1 LKLNCAYVLGNQI
14 DPTGKPECKENQS
27 KTMIMKPRLWGDS
40 KESGCAYVPGIH
52 NDSLG
57 KPECKEN
64 QSETMI
70 MKPRL
75 WGESLEPGCAYVPG
89 TQIDL
94 LGTPECK
101 ENQSKTM
108 IMKPRLWGE
117 SLESGCAYVPG
128 NQIDPLGKPE
138 CKENQ
143 SKTMIMEPRLRGER
157 FGIRLRLCTCQSDR
171 PPWQAGMQ
179 GKQIK
184 NNDYDAQA
192 VGGNLKSGCAY
203 VPGTQIDP
211 LGKPECK
218 ENQSKTM
225 IMEPRLRGERFGIR
239 LRLCTWQSDRPPWQ
253 ARMQGKQIKNYD
265 YKAQAVGVKIEIRL
279 CIFTWHSDRPPWQ
292 ARMQGKLIENN
303 DYGAQAAGGKVWN
316 QAALMYLAI
325 RSTPLASQNARKT
338 NQKH

>member
-1 LKLNCAYVLGNQI
+1 LKLSCAYVLGNQI
-14 DPTGKPECKENQS
+14 DPIGKPECKENQS
-27 KTMIMKPRLWGDS
+27 KTMIIKPRLWGDS

-52 NDSLG
+52 NDPLG

-117 SLESGCAYVPG
+117 
-128 NQIDPLGKPE
+128 
-138 CKENQ
+138 
-143 SKTMIMEPRLRGER
+143 
-157 FGIRLRLCTCQSDR
+157 
-171 PPWQAGMQ
+171 
-179 GKQIK
+179 
-184 NNDYDAQA
+184 
-192 VGGNLKSGCAY
+192 
-203 VPGTQIDP
+203 
-211 LGKPECK
+211 
-218 ENQSKTM
+218 
-225 IMEPRLRGERFGIR
+225 RFGIR

-253 ARMQGKQIKNYD
+253 ARMQGK
-265 YKAQAVGVKIEIRL
+265 
-279 CIFTWHSDRPPWQ
+279 P
-292 ARMQGKLIENN
+292 IENN

-316 QAALMYLAI
+316 QAAPMYLAI
-325 RSTPLASQNARKT
+325 RSTPLASRNARKT
-338 NQKH
+338 NQKQ